1 LGRQTW
7 VRCADP
13 WPHFSG
19 HLLRGRM
26 PTDPH
31 LDLGSR
37 LRRQVHRPRPQRR
50 LRERHAGGRRC
61 RAASSAGRTRCPH
74 RLWRRRPRPP
84 QLLRSPQTVGH
95 GGSGCT
101 NADGA
106 AQLARDLYRTTRTFR
121 GPRPASAQATERFS
135 TESTEATAG
144 ATVRAAARVATPAQR
159 GASDGDGSAAD
170 ELGQED
176 ECSFIFEDR
185 SAAPSERY
193 FGYDSDNESACG
205 SDRGI
210 GTSGNTAAIAGGA
223 ASKLLLAARRL
234 KEGRPPSGTSAAVR
248 TEEDWARETL
258 RSLASERRY
267 PRVVPDGS
275 RSVAHK

>member
-1 LGRQTW
+1 
-7 VRCADP
+7 
-13 WPHFSG
+13 
-19 HLLRGRM
+19 M

-106 AQLARDLYRTTRTFR
+106 ANSLGISTERRAHSGGRVQLRRRPQKDFRPSPPRPPPAPRFELRPGSPRPLREARRMAMAAPRTSSDRRTNAPSFSRTAALRPRSVISATTATTRALAAATAVLARQATLPRLPAARPASFCWR
-121 GPRPASAQATERFS
+121 PVASRRAGPRPALRQ
-135 TESTEATAG
+135 
-144 ATVRAAARVATPAQR
+144 PCAQR
-159 GASDGDGSAAD
+159 KIGRAKLCGALLPSAGTLAW
-170 ELGQED
+170 
-176 ECSFIFEDR
+176 SPM
-185 SAAPSERY
+185 AAGPSPT
-193 FGYDSDNESACG
+193 SESCPV
-205 SDRGI
+205 SP
-210 GTSGNTAAIAGGA
+210 
-223 ASKLLLAARRL
+223 L
-234 KEGRPPSGTSAAVR
+234 
-248 TEEDWARETL
+248 
-258 RSLASERRY
+258 
-267 PRVVPDGS
+267 
-275 RSVAHK
+275 